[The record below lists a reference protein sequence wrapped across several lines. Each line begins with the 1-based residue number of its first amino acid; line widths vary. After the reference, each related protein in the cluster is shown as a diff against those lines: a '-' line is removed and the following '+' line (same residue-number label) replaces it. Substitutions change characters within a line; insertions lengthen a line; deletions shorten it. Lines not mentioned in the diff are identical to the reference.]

1 MYDPDVIL
9 QGARN
14 ARDLGGIKTKDGR
27 EIRGGVLFRS
37 SHLHDITA
45 ADIEYLEGIGLKR
58 IIDLRSP
65 VEKSQKP
72 DVVPAAATY
81 IHCPVIEELTE
92 GITREAIEDI
102 SITFRRSAEEA
113 KKVGGDGKRIMR
125 DVYPVLAE
133 SPLAI
138 ERFGKFLDLVLTSR
152 GPVLFHCSM
161 GKDRAGV
168 ATGLVLFALGVP
180 MEMIVTDYMYTGI
193 RCEEIINGMVDE
205 CRAFTDDPVLL
216 ESIYWLDTVDE
227 SYIAAYFDAAERMC
241 GSVEAYLE
249 EKLNFGKDKQERLR
263 NKYLLQPEV

>member
-1 MYDPDVIL
+1 MYNPDIVL

-27 EIRGGVLFRS
+27 EIRNGMLFRS
-37 SHLHDITA
+37 SHLHDITT
-45 ADIEYLEGIGLKR
+45 DDVEHLESIGLKR

-65 VEKSQKP
+65 IEKSQKP
-72 DVVPAAATY
+72 DIVPATATY

-102 SITFRRSAEEA
+102 AITFKRSAEEA
-113 KKVGGDGKRIMR
+113 KKVGGNGKNIMR
-125 DVYPVLAE
+125 AVYPVLAE

-138 ERFGKFLDLVLTSR
+138 ERFAKFLDLVLTSR

-180 MEMIVTDYMYTGI
+180 METIVTDYMYTGI

-227 SYIAAYFDAAERMC
+227 SYIMAYFEAAERMF
-241 GSVEAYLE
+241 GSMEEYLE
-249 EKLNFGKDKQERLR
+249 KKLNFGREKQERLKK
-263 NKYLLQPEV
+263 KYLL